1 MFIRTKQLTMSFTL
15 FIILIIVVPI
25 ALMGVMAGFF
35 KKKFPDNDKIPG
47 IISLVI
53 IAGAI
58 FLGVWAPRVYVVY
71 EEDGELTYYTQV
83 VFFSY
88 THETEDGDEIEVEP
102 VPFGCGVLNL
112 SEEDL
117 YLYPVFYGDYGDES
131 ATYDIYDSS
140 YEPTDLW
147 NIDVFP
153 PDSAPDEVSSKSS
166 SVTYYVL
173 EIY

>member
-1 MFIRTKQLTMSFTL
+1 MSFTL

-25 ALMGVMAGFF
+25 ALMGVMANVA
-35 KKKFPDNDKIPG
+35 KKKFPDNDKVPG

-58 FLGVWAPRVYVVY
+58 FLGVWAPRVYVIY
-71 EEDGELTYYTQV
+71 EEDGEITYYTQV
-83 VFFSY
+83 ALFSY
-88 THETEDGDEIEVEP
+88 TYETEDGEEIEVDP

-112 SEEDL
+112 LDEDL
-117 YLYPVFYGDYGDES
+117 YLYPVFYGDYGSES
-131 ATYDIYDSS
+131 RTYEIYDHS
-140 YEPTDLW
+140 YEATEEW

-153 PDSAPDEVSSKSS
+153 PDQAPDEVSSKAS

-173 EIY
+173 ELY